1 MLDKKEIKC
10 MTNKE
15 LSQTIR
21 AQLKSNGYTS
31 KDVSI
36 SVRSSGYA
44 DRYIKAIIKNPKINR
59 YDVEH
64 ILKKYQDVDRDVDGS
79 ILQGCNTFVSVYYKE
94 DIFIEP
100 SLEWIATAAGV
111 YKTSENIIR
120 IFDGL
125 YFISENGI
133 YKIRQQD
140 NNENVTYT
148 VGTLQELAIFIYKF
162 TQFKSIAI

>member
-1 MLDKKEIKC
+1 

-15 LSQTIR
+15 LSQAIR
-21 AQLKSNGYTS
+21 AQLKSNGYTNR
-31 KDVSI
+31 DVAI

-44 DRYIKAIIKNPKINR
+44 DRYIKAIIKNPRINR
-59 YDVEH
+59 YDIEH
-64 ILKKYQDVDRDVDGS
+64 ILKQYHDVDRDVDGS

-100 SLEWIATAAGV
+100 ALEWMATATGI
-111 YKTSENIIR
+111 YKSTENITR

-125 YFISENGI
+125 YFISENGKN
-133 YKIRQQD
+133 KIRQQD
-140 NNENVTYT
+140 DNANVSYRVSTI
-148 VGTLQELAIFIYKF
+148 QELAIFIYKF

>member
-1 MLDKKEIKC
+1 

-21 AQLKSNGYTS
+21 TQLKSNGYTS

-44 DRYIKAIIKNPKINR
+44 DRYIKATIKNPKINR
-59 YDVEH
+59 YDIEH
-64 ILKKYQDVDRDVDGS
+64 ILKKYNDVDRDVDGS
-79 ILQGCNTFVSVYYKE
+79 ILQGCNTFVSIYYKE

-100 SLEWIATAAGV
+100 SLEWMATATGI
-111 YKTSENIIR
+111 YKSTENITR

-125 YFISENGI
+125 YFISENGKN
-133 YKIRQQD
+133 KIRQQD
-140 NNENVTYT
+140 SNDNVSYRVSTI
-148 VGTLQELAIFIYKF
+148 QELAIFIYKF

>member
-1 MLDKKEIKC
+1 

-21 AQLKSNGYTS
+21 TQLKSNGYTS

-36 SVRSSGYA
+36 SIRSSGYA
-44 DRYIKAIIKNPKINR
+44 DRYIKAIIKNPRISR

-64 ILKKYQDVDRDVDGS
+64 ILKKYHDVDRDVDGS

-94 DIFIEP
+94 DIFVEP
-100 SLEWIATAAGV
+100 SLEWMATATNA

-125 YFISENGI
+125 YFISEKGKN
-133 YKIRQQD
+133 KIRQQD
-140 NNENVTYT
+140 NNANATYI

-162 TQFKSIAI
+162 AQFKSTAI